1 MNVLKLKLKGAIG
14 IKRGIGLEEI
24 EIDFTQFRPGI
35 VLFVG
40 DNGRGK
46 STVIDNMHSF
56 RRLASKDGP
65 LASHFY
71 LKDSYRILTFEYE
84 GEIYESKILIDGIT
98 GASEAYLYKAGVP
111 VNDGKL
117 ISYDKAITNLLG
129 SEELFFN
136 SSFSAAEKKGIA
148 GLKPAERRNLFYE
161 LLNLL
166 SYEKYCD
173 ISKQTLKELEIRQS
187 SLEGEIKSLQDQI
200 ERLNITP
207 ESLSEVVIEKTQK
220 EKILDDC
227 KRDLERV
234 RFQID
239 DRKQQ
244 LAKSEEKLK
253 QNEVF
258 VTDKAEKENQLS
270 DAEFNKTIELS
281 DLDTEKESKLKQ
293 FEEINQHTIE
303 IDRIEKNVYTAQKE
317 ADAQKND
324 ISEKM
329 KAATTQIASIKT
341 EITSCDEKLER
352 IAKITANN
360 ETIKGKLTEREKI
373 VQSINKLMAE
383 DNRLVTE
390 KSGMQ
395 GEEKKVLSHQTSLKS
410 ELQSIKQQIEA
421 KKTEIERLNKDISAI
436 DDVPCTEEVGSA
448 CKFLITAHQ
457 SKTALPALIA
467 EHKILSEQIYTVE
480 QDVDLANRKV
490 GEFTNKIVSIENE
503 LEGISKKIKTGAGEL
518 AELDKTNWQKLSDE
532 LSEAENSRQ
541 ILTSK
546 KESLN
551 IMLVEKNRALAE
563 YETQLH
569 NIEKQISDKL
579 QEYEKQITNLNNL
592 IQRDKEIIELSYIEK
607 KTALEKNHKEKVE
620 RLTQEIEQLNA
631 KIDKQLVEN
640 MVRLNTELR
649 AYELQQTDITEY
661 EKKIDAEAK
670 ELATKTA
677 SMQQQLNQ
685 KQLNLDLIESKSAEL
700 QFVERDMKDYNF
712 LISAFDKTGIPVL
725 IMENLSVEITNG
737 ANDLLSLFD
746 NKFRIAFETAKLTK
760 DRKKMK
766 EVFDINVVD
775 SDGLCELKMKSTGQK
790 IWIETAIQ
798 LTVAL
803 MNKRKGKNIKTAWLD
818 ERDGPLSEENAQNF
832 MVMINEF
839 YRKAGVERAF
849 VVTHRQS
856 LQEMNSQQICF
867 RDGFIECKVLD

>member
-1 MNVLKLKLKGAIG
+1 MNVLKLKLRGAIG
-14 IKRGIGLEEI
+14 IKRGIGLDEI
-24 EIDFTQFRPGI
+24 EIDFTQFHPGI

-84 GEIYESKILIDGIT
+84 GEIYESKILIDALT
-98 GASEAYLYKAGVP
+98 GASESYLFCDGAP
-111 VNDGKL
+111 LNDGKL
-117 ISYDKAITNLLG
+117 TTYDKAVTNLLG

-173 ISKQTLKELEIRQS
+173 ISKLSLKELEIRQS
-187 SLEGEIKSLQDQI
+187 SLEGEIKSLQDQV

-207 ESLSEVVIEKTQK
+207 ENLKEVVIEKTQK

-244 LAKSEEKLK
+244 LAKAEEKLK

-258 VTDKAEKENQLS
+258 ANDKAEKENQLS
-270 DAEFNKTIELS
+270 SAEFNKTIEIS

-293 FEEINQHTIE
+293 FEISNQHTIE
-303 IDRIEKNVYTAQKE
+303 IDRIEQAAVTAQRE
-317 ADAQKND
+317 GVTQKNNIND
-324 ISEKM
+324 KM
-329 KAATTQIASIKT
+329 KATTSQITSVRAD
-341 EITSCDEKLER
+341 ITSCDEKLDR
-352 IAKITANN
+352 IAKIAANN
-360 ETIKGKLTEREKI
+360 GTIKEKLTERERVVK
-373 VQSINKLMAE
+373 SINELMAE
-383 DNRLVTE
+383 ENQLVTE

-395 GEEKKVLSHQTSLKS
+395 GEEKKALSHLTLLKS
-410 ELQSIKQQIEA
+410 ELQNIKQQIEA
-421 KKTEIERLNKDISAI
+421 KKTEIERLNKDISTI
-436 DDVPCTEEVGSA
+436 DDVPCTEEVGSG

-467 EHKILSEQIYTVE
+467 ECKILSEQLLTVGSN
-480 QDVDLANRKV
+480 VDLAEADALK
-490 GEFTNKIVSIENE
+490 FTDALNSLDQK
-503 LEGISKKIKTGAGEL
+503 LEEVKTNVKTEAVAL
-518 AELDKTNWQKLSDE
+518 AELDKTNWQKLNDE
-532 LSEAENSRQ
+532 LSEAENSLQ
-541 ILTSK
+541 ILNSK

-551 IMLVEKNRALAE
+551 AILVEKNRAITE

-579 QEYEKQITNLNNL
+579 QDYEKQITNLNNL

-607 KTALEKNHKEKVE
+607 KTALEKNHKEKVD

-640 MVRLNTELR
+640 INQLNV
-649 AYELQQTDITEY
+649 ELQTYVLQQIDITEH
-661 EKKIDAEAK
+661 EKKTDAEAK

-700 QFVERDMKDYNF
+700 QFVEREMKDYNF

-737 ANDLLSLFD
+737 TNDLLSLFD

-775 SDGLCELKMKSTGQK
+775 ADGLCELKMKSTGQK

-803 MNKRKGKNIKTAWLD
+803 MNKRKGKHIRTAWLD

>member
-1 MNVLKLKLKGAIG
+1 MNVLKLKLRGAIG
-14 IKRGIGLEEI
+14 IKRGIGLEEV

-40 DNGRGK
+40 DNGKGK

-84 GEIYESKILIDGIT
+84 GEIYESKILIDGIS

-117 ISYDKAITNLLG
+117 TTYDKAITNLLG

-173 ISKQTLKELEIRQS
+173 ISKLSLKELEIRQS
-187 SLEGEIKSLQDQI
+187 SLEGEIKSLQDQV

-207 ESLSEVVIEKTQK
+207 ENLKEVVIEKTQK

-244 LAKSEEKLK
+244 FAKAEEKLK

-258 VTDKAEKENQLS
+258 TNDKVEKENQLS
-270 DAEFNKTIELS
+270 SAEFNKTIEIS

-293 FEEINQHTIE
+293 FEASNQHTLEIE
-303 IDRIEKNVYTAQKE
+303 RLKQNLVTAQKE
-317 ADAQKND
+317 ANTQKNNVNGKKT
-324 ISEKM
+324 IITSE
-329 KAATTQIASIKT
+329 IASIRAD
-341 EITSCDEKLER
+341 ITSCDEKLDR
-352 IAKITANN
+352 IVKIAANN
-360 ETIKGKLTEREKI
+360 GTIKEKLAEREK
-373 VQSINKLMAE
+373 VVKSINELMAE
-383 DNRLVTE
+383 ETRLVTE

-395 GEEKKVLSHQTSLKS
+395 GEEKKALSGLTSLKS

-421 KKTEIERLNKDISAI
+421 KKTEIERLDIEISTI
-436 DDVPCTEEVGSA
+436 DDVPCTEEIGSG
-448 CKFLITAHQ
+448 CKFLITAHK

-467 EHKILSEQIYTVE
+467 EQKILSEQLLTAS
-480 QDVDLANRKV
+480 QNVDLAEAETLK
-490 GEFTNKIVSIENE
+490 FTNVLSSLDQKLEEIKINV
-503 LEGISKKIKTGAGEL
+503 KTEAVAL
-518 AELDKTNWQKLSDE
+518 AELDKTNWQKLNDE

-541 ILTSK
+541 IFNSK

-551 IMLVEKNRALAE
+551 AMLVEKNRALVE
-563 YETQLH
+563 YDTQLH
-569 NIEKQISDKL
+569 NIEKQISGKL
-579 QEYEKQITNLNNL
+579 QEYEKQISSLTNL

-607 KTALEKNHKEKVE
+607 KTALEKNHKEKAE

-640 MVRLNTELR
+640 IVQLNTELR
-649 AYELQQTDITEY
+649 AYELQQNDITEY
-661 EKKIDAEAK
+661 EKTTDTAAK
-670 ELATKTA
+670 ELATKAA
-677 SMQQQLNQ
+677 SMQQQLTQ
-685 KQLNLDLIESKSAEL
+685 KQLNLDLIETKSAEL
-700 QFVERDMKDYNF
+700 QFVEREMKDYNF

-760 DRKKMK
+760 DKKKMK

-775 SDGLCELKMKSTGQK
+775 ADGLCELKMKSTGQK

-803 MNKRKGKNIKTAWLD
+803 MNKRKGKHIKTAWID
-818 ERDGPLSEENAQNF
+818 EKDGGLSEENAQNF
-832 MVMINEF
+832 MTMINEF
-839 YRKAGVERAF
+839 YRKADVEKAY
-849 VVTHRQS
+849 VITHRRA
-856 LQEMNSQQICF
+856 LQEVAEQKIIF
-867 RDGFIECKVLD
+867 HDGYLEFLN

>member
-1 MNVLKLKLKGAIG
+1 MNVLKLKLRGAIG

-98 GASEAYLYKAGVP
+98 GASEAYLYRAGVP

-117 ISYDKAITNLLG
+117 TTYDKAITNLLG

-173 ISKQTLKELEIRQS
+173 ISKQTLKELEIHQS
-187 SLEGEIKSLQDQI
+187 SLGGEIKSLQDQV

-207 ESLSEVVIEKTQK
+207 ENLKEVILEKTQK

-239 DRKQQ
+239 EHKQQ
-244 LAKSEEKLK
+244 IAKAEEKLK

-258 VTDKAEKENQLS
+258 AKDKADKENQLTNT
-270 DAEFNKTIELS
+270 EFNKTIELS
-281 DLDTEKESKLKQ
+281 DLETEKESKLRQ
-293 FEEINQHTIE
+293 FEASNQHTVE
-303 IDRIEKNVYTAQKE
+303 IDRIKQTTQTAQRESNVQMNELAGK
-317 ADAQKND
+317 K
-324 ISEKM
+324 
-329 KAATTQIASIKT
+329 KAVTA
-341 EITSCDEKLER
+341 EIEQTKQEIQQVDEKLAR
-352 IAKITANN
+352 IMKITANT
-360 ETIKGKLTEREKI
+360 ETIKAKLIERETVVKT
-373 VQSINKLMAE
+373 INELMAE
-383 DNRLVTE
+383 ETRLVTD
-390 KSGMQ
+390 KSKVQ
-395 GEEKKVLSHQTSLKS
+395 EEEKGALSKLASLKS
-410 ELQSIKQQIEA
+410 EHQKAEQQLDVRE
-421 KKTEIERLNKDISAI
+421 KEIERLTKDTGTIS
-436 DDVPCTEEVGSA
+436 DVPCTEQIGA
-448 CKFLITAHQ
+448 GCKFLINAYK
-457 SKTALPALIA
+457 SKATLPLLVA
-467 EHKILSEQIYTVE
+467 EFEGLSKLYLEINLK
-480 QDVDLANRKV
+480 VDLANRKV
-490 GEFTNKIVSIENE
+490 GEFSNDIITIENE
-503 LEGISKKIKTGAGEL
+503 LKEVSKKIKTGAGEL
-518 AELDKTNWQKLSDE
+518 AEIDKTNWQKLNDE
-532 LSEAENSRQ
+532 LGEAENSRK
-541 ILTSK
+541 ILNSK

-551 IMLVEKNRALAE
+551 AIVAEKNKALTE
-563 YETQLH
+563 FETQLH
-569 NIEKQISDKL
+569 NIEKQINDKL
-579 QEYEKQITNLNNL
+579 QEYEKQIINLNNL
-592 IQRDKEIIELSYIEK
+592 IQRDKETIELSFIEK
-607 KTALEKNHKEKVE
+607 KTALEKNHKEIVE
-620 RLTQEIEQLNA
+620 RLKQEIEQLNS

-640 MVRLNTELR
+640 IVQLNTELR
-649 AYELQQTDITEY
+649 TYEQQQNDITEY

-670 ELATKTA
+670 ELATKAA
-677 SMQQQLNQ
+677 SIQQQLNQ
-685 KQLNLDLIESKSAEL
+685 KQLNLDLIESKKAEL
-700 QFVERDMKDYNF
+700 QFVEREIKDYNF

-737 ANDLLSLFD
+737 VNDLLSLFD

-760 DRKKMK
+760 DKKKMK

-775 SDGLCELKMKSTGQK
+775 TDGLCELKMKSTGQK

-803 MNKRKGKNIKTAWLD
+803 MNKRKGKHIKTAWLD
-818 ERDGPLSEENAQNF
+818 ERDGGLSEENAQNF
-832 MVMINEF
+832 MTMINEF
-839 YRKAGVERAF
+839 YKKADVEKAY
-849 VVTHRQS
+849 VITHRRA
-856 LQEMNSQQICF
+856 LQEVAEQKIIFN
-867 RDGFIECKVLD
+867 DGYLEIIN

>member
-1 MNVLKLKLKGAIG
+1 MNVLKLKLRGAIG
-14 IKRGIGLEEI
+14 IKRGIGLEEV

-84 GEIYESKILIDGIT
+84 GDVYESKILIDGIT

-117 ISYDKAITNLLG
+117 TTYDKAITNLLG

-187 SLEGEIKSLQDQI
+187 SLEGEIKSLQDQV

-207 ESLSEVVIEKTQK
+207 ESLKEVVIEKTQK

-234 RFQID
+234 RYQID

-244 LAKSEEKLK
+244 LAKAEEKLK

-258 VTDKAEKENQLS
+258 AADKAEKENQLS
-270 DAEFNKTIELS
+270 SAEFNKTIELS
-281 DLDTEKESKLKQ
+281 DLDTENESKLKQ
-293 FEEINQHTIE
+293 FEAGNQHTTE
-303 IDRIEKNVYTAQKE
+303 TARIRQNMEAAQKE
-317 ADAQKND
+317 GVTQKNN
-324 ISEKM
+324 INEKM
-329 KAATTQIASIKT
+329 KTANS
-341 EITSCDEKLER
+341 EITSINADIVLCNDKLER
-352 IAKITANN
+352 IAKITANS
-360 ETIKGKLTEREKI
+360 ETIKEKLTEREAI
-373 VQSINKLMAE
+373 VKSINELMVE
-383 DNRLVTE
+383 ENRLVNE
-390 KSGMQ
+390 KSGIQ
-395 GEEKKVLSHQTSLKS
+395 EEEKKALSTLTSFKS
-410 ELQSIKQQIEA
+410 ELQNIKQQIEA
-421 KKTEIERLNKDISAI
+421 KKTEIERLNKDVSAI
-436 DDVPCTEEVGSA
+436 DDVPCTEEVGSS

-467 EHKILSEQIYTVE
+467 EHKILSEQLLTVG
-480 QDVDLANRKV
+480 QDVDLANKKV

-503 LEGISKKIKTGAGEL
+503 LEEVSKKIKTGAGEL
-518 AELDKTNWQKLSDE
+518 AEIDKTNWLKLNDE
-532 LSEAENSRQ
+532 LSEAENSRTV
-541 ILTSK
+541 LNSK

-551 IMLVEKNRALAE
+551 AMLVEKNRALAE
-563 YETQLH
+563 YETQIH

-579 QEYEKQITNLNNL
+579 QEHEKQITNLNNL
-592 IQRDKEIIELSYIEK
+592 IQRDREIIELSFIEK
-607 KTALEKNHKEKVE
+607 KNTLEKNHKEKID

-640 MVRLNTELR
+640 MEELNKELNF
-649 AYELQQTDITEY
+649 YVLQQTDITEY
-661 EKKIDAEAK
+661 EKTTDLAAK

-677 SMQQQLNQ
+677 SMQQQLTQ
-685 KQLNLDLIESKSAEL
+685 QQLNIDLIESKSGEL
-700 QFVERDMKDYNF
+700 QFVEREMKDYNF

-760 DRKKMK
+760 DKKKMK

-775 SDGLCELKMKSTGQK
+775 ADGLCELKMKSTGQK

-803 MNKRKGKNIKTAWLD
+803 MNKRKGKHIKTAWID
-818 ERDGPLSEENAQNF
+818 EKDGGLSEENAQNF
-832 MVMINEF
+832 MTMINEF
-839 YRKAGVERAF
+839 YKKADVEKAYII
-849 VVTHRQS
+849 THRSS
-856 LQEMNSQQICF
+856 LQEMAEQKIIF
-867 RDGFIECKVLD
+867 KDGYLECIN